1 MPRTRANIILM
12 FSLLPLLNCVGCQV
26 TLKKV
31 SEQLLKEGEAVSRL
45 QAELKKEQG
54 VVKSLKSKLTKVR
67 IFWLQSDKCKH
78 NKDRGYF
85 TCVQL
90 NGSLWQS
97 EFELD
102 VLI

>member
-1 MPRTRANIILM
+1 M

-67 IFWLQSDKCKH
+67 ICWLQSDNCNH
-78 NKDRGYF
+78 NKDMGISHVCKQTAVF
-85 TCVQL
+85 
-90 NGSLWQS
+90 GSASSSWMC
-97 EFELD
+97 
-102 VLI
+102 